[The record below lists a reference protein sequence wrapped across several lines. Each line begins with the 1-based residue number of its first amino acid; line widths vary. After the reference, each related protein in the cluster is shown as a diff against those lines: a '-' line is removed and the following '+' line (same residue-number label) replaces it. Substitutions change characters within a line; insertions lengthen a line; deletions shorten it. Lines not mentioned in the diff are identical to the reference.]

1 MTEYKLSGRAWL
13 LFAAIAFLVWALNAA
28 VEDSRPVAL
37 IAGPLLTILWLA
49 GVALLDHWVQKNE

>member
-13 LFAAIAFLVWALNAA
+13 LFAAIAFLIWGANAV
-28 VEDSRPVAL
+28 VEDSWPVTL

-49 GVALLDHWVQKNE
+49 GVALLDCWVQKNQ